1 LPVRELARVD
11 EEGNAV
17 HEDNILHTPEAIA
30 LTERLEANRRLI
42 DELRAQALREGQ
54 PSLEIQ
60 KQMIQAV
67 FEQIRDVSGAMLL
80 SGRCRHAVCFAE
92 LTTETISELHRQ
104 IEVLAG
110 FTAIF
115 VLSAMTSGRK
125 EFEHEQ

>member
-1 LPVRELARVD
+1 VRE
-11 EEGNAV
+11 
-17 HEDNILHTPEAIA
+17 DNVLNTPEAIA

-42 DELRAQALREGQ
+42 DELGAQALREGQ

-67 FEQIRDVSGAMLL
+67 FEQIKDVSGVMLL

-92 LTTETISELHRQ
+92 LATETISELRRQ
-104 IEVLAG
+104 IEALAG

-115 VLSAMTSGRK
+115 VLSTMTSGRK